1 MKTRFTISN
10 NIDGFYYVYDS
21 KFDEYSNEMFTS
33 KKNCREFIKELQK
46 LSDTE
51 LYRNDKYFVNDST
64 KTNIYKY

>member
-1 MKTRFTISN
+1 MTTRFTISN
-10 NIDGFYYVYDS
+10 KIEGFYYVYDS

-51 LYRNDKYFVNDST
+51 LYRNDKYFVNDTT

>member
-1 MKTRFTISN
+1 MTTRFTISN